1 MPIPFIL
8 AGIGAIAAA
17 AGIGGHMEAKETNEM
32 ASSISRDAQRLY
44 DNAKDSLEEAQNNA
58 KSSLSKLEKT
68 QNEIAE
74 TSIKQFMDA
83 LCRIKIAEK
92 ADDSNRLSGGNLDD
106 SFMIELKNLQGVYS
120 SSISTGLAGAAIGSA
135 IAIAGSG
142 ILPIIGSTLSL
153 AAGALSFGGI
163 GAAAT
168 LTGSALSMAASAT
181 PLAAIAAP
189 VLLFTAFSANDK
201 ADENLEKAR
210 ANYAQAEAAAAEMS
224 ISETMCNA
232 IVKRADMF
240 NSLINELNDYFSPM
254 TDLFNQITSSRCNA
268 LNKEMLDQNDLNESE
283 LKIIA
288 VCISIFQ
295 SILSIM
301 RVPFFNEDGQLSIEA
316 ENIYDEH
323 SQKLLDFSKKSSP
336 DTIALAAEEMKQ
348 NAVSLLNQKNGKL
361 ISQLSTLK
369 EISYDDETLSEIAK
383 AEKFIANIMQKNQY
397 SADVSYHFSHAS
409 AQEAFMKASELSRE
423 INEAALVLDSM
434 YSLVT
439 VKIVQYNS
447 FAEYY
452 AEKQNMCQ
460 ALERLNTT
468 RSTFINDHIKKL
480 LVSYHFLNGFFPSEI
495 RDYITSD
502 TALFNEYTVEIADFD
517 TIRFSILPEDY
528 HSANK
533 TFLKIS
539 SYCSEVQSVSSTYR
553 EISLI
558 AKYYESLFSC
568 ESIDIFKHTST
579 KIERLITEK
588 MAILGTSEL
597 TPINF
602 TKSEKALLS
611 FSLQSYYHIKHILS
625 LKITDDSGTAVTDT
639 DSVCND
645 IKRESVDIR
654 SRYNALFA
662 MDYSQTPIKTRFNT
676 FYGNVIF
683 IAAIAIIA
691 IIILFMIH
699 SLIPKAVIII
709 GVMLIIAFICA
720 GFINIRSRSR
730 CYLS

>member
-254 TDLFNQITSSRCNA
+254 TDLFDQITSSRCNA

-288 VCISIFQ
+288 VCFAIFQ
-295 SILSIM
+295 SIISIM
-301 RVPFFNEDGQLSIEA
+301 RVPFFSEDGQLSIEA

-323 SQKLLDFSKKSSP
+323 SQKLLDFSKESSP
-336 DTIALAAEEMKQ
+336 NTIALAAEEMKQ

-361 ISQLSTLK
+361 LSQLSTLK

-397 SADVSYHFSHAS
+397 SADVSCHFSHAS
-409 AQEAFMKASELSRE
+409 AHDAFMKASEISRE
-423 INEAALVLDSM
+423 ISEAALVLDSIL
-434 YSLVT
+434 SLVT
-439 VKIVQYNS
+439 VKIIQYNS
-447 FAEYY
+447 LDKYY
-452 AEKQNMCQ
+452 TAKKNMHRSIEQ
-460 ALERLNTT
+460 LNMT
-468 RSTFINDHIKKL
+468 RSTFINEHIKKL
-480 LVSYHFLNGFFPSEI
+480 LTSYHLLNGFYPYEI
-495 RDYITSD
+495 RDYIISD
-502 TALFNEYTVEIADFD
+502 TSLFNEYTVETADFD
-517 TIRFSILPEDY
+517 TIQFSILPEDY

-558 AKYYESLFSC
+558 AKYYESLFSR

-645 IKRESVDIR
+645 IKRESVDIG

-662 MDYSQTPIKTRFNT
+662 MDYSQTPIKTQFNT

-720 GFINIRSRSR
+720 GFISIRSRSR

>member
-1 MPIPFIL
+1 M
-8 AGIGAIAAA
+8 
-17 AGIGGHMEAKETNEM
+17 
-32 ASSISRDAQRLY
+32 
-44 DNAKDSLEEAQNNA
+44 
-58 KSSLSKLEKT
+58 
-68 QNEIAE
+68 
-74 TSIKQFMDA
+74 
-83 LCRIKIAEK
+83 
-92 ADDSNRLSGGNLDD
+92 
-106 SFMIELKNLQGVYS
+106 
-120 SSISTGLAGAAIGSA
+120 
-135 IAIAGSG
+135 
-142 ILPIIGSTLSL
+142 LPIIGSTLSL

-240 NSLINELNDYFSPM
+240 DNLINELNDYFSPM
-254 TDLFNQITSSRCNA
+254 TDLFDQITSSRCDA
-268 LNKEMLDQNDLNESE
+268 SNKEMLDQSDFNESE

-295 SILSIM
+295 SILSII

-316 ENIYDEH
+316 ENAYNEH
-323 SQKLLDFSKKSSP
+323 SKNLLTFSEYSSP
-336 DTIALAAEEMKQ
+336 DSIATAAKEMKQ
-348 NAVSLLNQKNGKL
+348 NAVSLLNKKSVEL
-361 ISQLSTLK
+361 LSQLSTLK
-369 EISYDDETLSEIAK
+369 EVSYDNETLAEIAK

-397 SADVSYHFSHAS
+397 SADVSYNFNHAS
-409 AQEAFMKASELSRE
+409 AQEAFMKASELSWE
-423 INEAALVLDSM
+423 INEAVLVLDSM
-434 YSLVT
+434 HSLAT
-439 VKIVQYNS
+439 VKIMQYNS

-452 AEKQNMCQ
+452 AEKQNMCL
-460 ALERLNTT
+460 ALEQLNMK
-468 RSTFINDHIKKL
+468 RNTFINDHIKKL
-480 LVSYHFLNGFFPSEI
+480 LVSYHLLNGFFPSEI

-502 TALFNEYTVEIADFD
+502 TALFNEYNVETAAFD
-517 TIRFSILPEDY
+517 TIRFSIIPEDC

-533 TFLKIS
+533 IFLNIYN
-539 SYCSEVQSVSSTYR
+539 YCNEVQSASSTYKA
-553 EISLI
+553 ISVI
-558 AKYYESLFSC
+558 AEKYKELFNC
-568 ESIDIFKHTST
+568 ESIDIFKQTSAT
-579 KIERLITEK
+579 IERLINEK
-588 MAILGTSEL
+588 VAIIGKSDL

-611 FSLQSYYHIKHILS
+611 FSLQSYYHIRHILS
-625 LKITDDSGTAVTDT
+625 LKITDNSGTVITDT

-654 SRYNALFA
+654 IRYNVLSKI
-662 MDYSQTPIKTRFNT
+662 DYSQTPIKTRFNT
-676 FYGNVIF
+676 FYGNIIF

-691 IIILFMIH
+691 IIILSMIH
-699 SLIPKAVIII
+699 NLIPKAIIII
-709 GVMLIIAFICA
+709 GIMLIIAFICV

>member
-17 AGIGGHMEAKETNEM
+17 AGIGGHMEAKETNEL
-32 ASSISRDAQRLY
+32 ANSISRDAQRLY
-44 DNAKDSLEEAQNNA
+44 DNAKDSLEIAQENA
-58 KSSLSKLEKT
+58 KSSLSNFECT
-68 QNEIAE
+68 QNKISE
-74 TSIKQFMDA
+74 TSIKTFMDA
-83 LCRIKIAEK
+83 VCRVKIAEK
-92 ADDSNRLSGGNLDD
+92 ADELNQLSGVNLDD

-135 IAIAGSG
+135 LALAGSG
-142 ILPIIGSTLSL
+142 MLPIIGSTLSL

-210 ANYAQAEAAAAEMS
+210 ANYAQAEAVAAEMS

-240 NSLINELNDYFSPM
+240 DNLINELNGYFSPM
-254 TDLFNQITSSRCNA
+254 TALFDQITTSRCNA
-268 LNKEMLDQNDLNESE
+268 LNKEMLDRSDFNESE

-288 VCISIFQ
+288 VCLSIFQ
-295 SILSIM
+295 SIISIM
-301 RVPFFNEDGQLSIEA
+301 RVPFFSEDGQLSIEA
-316 ENIYDEH
+316 EDIYDKQSEA
-323 SQKLLDFSKKSSP
+323 LLDFSEQSSP
-336 DTIALAAEEMKQ
+336 DSIAALAEEMKQ
-348 NAVSLLNQKNGKL
+348 NAVLLLNRKNDEL
-361 ISQLSTLK
+361 LSQLHILK
-369 EISYDDETLSEIAK
+369 EISYDNETLSEIYK

-397 SADVSYHFSHAS
+397 SADVNYHFSHAS
-409 AQEAFMKASELSRE
+409 AQEAFMKASKLSRE
-423 INEAALVLDSM
+423 INETALVLDSM
-434 YSLVT
+434 HSLVT

-447 FAEYY
+447 LDKYY
-452 AEKQNMCQ
+452 TAEKNMHQ
-460 ALERLNTT
+460 SIEQLNIT
-468 RSTFINDHIKKL
+468 RSTFINEHIKKL
-480 LVSYHFLNGFFPSEI
+480 LTSYHRLNGFFPSEI
-495 RDYITSD
+495 RDYIVSD
-502 TALFNEYTVEIADFD
+502 TSLFNEYTVETANFD
-517 TIRFSILPEDY
+517 TIQFSIIPEDY

-533 TFLKIS
+533 TFLEIS
-539 SYCSEVQSVSSTYR
+539 NYCSEVQSASSTYR
-553 EISLI
+553 AISLI

-568 ESIDIFKHTST
+568 ESIDIFKQMSA
-579 KIERLITEK
+579 KIEQLITEK
-588 MAILGTSEL
+588 KAILGTSEL

-625 LKITDDSGTAVTDT
+625 LKLTDDSGTAITDT

-645 IKRESVDIR
+645 IKRESANIR
-654 SRYNALFA
+654 SRYNVYSA

-691 IIILFMIH
+691 IIILFSIH
-699 SLIPKAVIII
+699 SIIPKAVIII
-709 GVMLIIAFICA
+709 GVMLIIAFIYA